1 MDEKQTGAWLIH
13 HTHKLNHISNELS
26 EYEDIKIAGK
36 AGMLLSAM
44 SATEEQTISIE
55 KARNLANLSSISRLE
70 FKPIINIL
78 EKQKLIDIGSTE
90 LRILGLSSH
99 SILQHTSEIF
109 NNNQPS
115 SIQLAALALAEEAS
129 ISPKTEND
137 IIEKLSDE
145 YKISTSNAKYLLND
159 SKQIGFVDAEVI
171 GNNTLFFNGNLFRRD
186 SISKV
191 SSVLQSLTS
200 EEVTK
205 FTELNDK
212 LDEFGCISF
221 NDMVQIIGDCLCNKI
236 VSVGLIDVSF
246 ISNEKGRIGFVTKPS
261 AFNKFVS
268 PMIDDVFDLAKTF
281 ISALTYGMRESNYSR
296 GKITQVDALLRKLI
310 EGKEVGPVKAIG
322 NDYRLLEF
330 KGVIKVIPTK
340 NNYNQEVYKMRLLK
354 REVGE
359 LALEVLTTGS
369 ANEYSLKLSQKDE
382 AITQSTIKRFDAP
395 ETNRVLMRKKQIEN
409 TPKATN
415 DILLSLRT
423 GNL

>member
-13 HTHKLNHISNELS
+13 HTHKLNAISNELP
-26 EYEDIKIAGK
+26 EYEDIKTAGK
-36 AGMLLSAM
+36 AGMLLSAI
-44 SATEEQTISIE
+44 SATEEQTISI
-55 KARNLANLSSISRLE
+55 KNARLLANLASISKLE
-70 FKPIINIL
+70 FEPIIEIL
-78 EKQKLIDIGSTE
+78 KKQQLIDSSNTE

-109 NNNQPS
+109 HNNQPS
-115 SIQLAALALAEEAS
+115 SIQIAALELAEEAS

-137 IIEKLSDE
+137 VFEKLSDK
-145 YKISTSNAKYLLND
+145 YKISTNDVECLLID
-159 SKQIGFVDAEVI
+159 SKQIGFVDTEII
-171 GNNTLFFNGNLFRRD
+171 GNNTLFFNGNLFRRNV
-186 SISKV
+186 ISKI
-191 SSVLQSLTS
+191 SAVLQSLTT
-200 EEVTK
+200 EEATK
-205 FTELNDK
+205 FKELNDK
-212 LDEFGCISF
+212 LDQFGCISF
-221 NDMVQIIGDCLCNKI
+221 NDMKQILGDYLCEKI

-246 ISNEKGRIGFVTKPS
+246 ISNEKGCIGFVTKPS